1 MNPTTTTRVAPTP
14 PPGWDLDEGPF
25 HAGEVAVQTRAGV
38 RDKAEIGGRR
48 GIRRYL
54 PEQHRLFFE
63 QLPFIVLGG
72 VDVQG
77 QPWATLRIGEP
88 GFVSSPDAT
97 TLRIAGQMLAGDPL
111 AGAWHEGAMLGGLGI
126 ELPTRR
132 RNRVNGTVTA
142 VDSDA
147 ESNVLTVEVRQSFGN
162 CAKYIQSRTPTR
174 IEAFDTGAPT
184 VSATLAHEHSTNTLS
199 AADRALIE
207 RSDTYFIATR
217 GSLEGDAPSEGVD
230 VSHRGGLPGFVRVE
244 DERTFVAPDYR
255 GNQFFNTLGNLAADP
270 RAGLL
275 FVDFEQGDLLYVAAH
290 AQIVWEGTALGSF
303 PGAERLVRFEVD
315 EVRRSAG
322 ALPFSWSEVEYA
334 PQWKT
339 MAAAGA
345 SS

>member
-1 MNPTTTTRVAPTP
+1 MNATTAPRIAPTAP
-14 PPGWDLDEGPF
+14 AGWDLDEAPF

-38 RDKAEIGGRR
+38 REKAEIGGRR
-48 GIRRYL
+48 SIRRYL
-54 PEQHRLFFE
+54 PEQHRQFFE

-72 VDVQG
+72 IDAQG

-97 TLRIAGQMLAGDPL
+97 TLRIAGQAMAGDPL
-111 AGAWHEGAMLGGLGI
+111 AGGWREGVSLGGLGI

-132 RNRVNGTVTA
+132 RNRVNGIVTA
-142 VDSDA
+142 A
-147 ESNVLTVEVRQSFGN
+147 EGDVLTIRVSQSFGN

-174 IEAFDTGAPT
+174 TETPGSTAMGAAI
-184 VSATLAHEHSTNTLS
+184 VGRAREHRANTLD

-217 GSLEGDAPSEGVD
+217 GSLQDHAPSQGVD
-230 VSHRGGLPGFVRVE
+230 VSHRGGLPGFVRFA

-255 GNQFFNTLGNLAADP
+255 GNQFFNTLGNLAVDA

-275 FVDFEQGDLLYVAAH
+275 FIDFEQGDLLYVAAR
-290 AQIVWEGTALGSF
+290 AQIVWEGAALESF

-315 EVRRSAG
+315 EIRRSPG

-334 PQWKT
+334 PQWKL
-339 MAAAGA
+339 MNAAQA
-345 SS
+345 S